1 MQKILVSAM
10 RLSEQ
15 LKLLAKGIH
24 PETGELLDDDSIT
37 NRPEAIRLLYDLS
50 EEFLQYEKPKK
61 AKPKLQPEER
71 RQKNISEGK
80 PLKSN
85 FPWSNEEKQ
94 MLAEAFNNIRDL
106 DQLAIRFERSVL
118 AIAVQLQKLALIS
131 EEEFESY
138 RWRQHG
144 A

>member
-1 MQKILVSAM
+1 M

-24 PETGELLDDDSIT
+24 PETGEVLDDGSLT
-37 NRPEAIRLLYDLS
+37 NRPETIRLLYDLS
-50 EEFLQYEKPKK
+50 EEIFQYEKPKK
-61 AKPKLQPEER
+61 SKQKIQPEER

-80 PLKSN
+80 PPKSH
-85 FPWSNEEKQ
+85 FPWSDEEKK
-94 MLAEAFNNIRDL
+94 MLEEAYKNNPDVE
-106 DQLAIRFERSVL
+106 QLANRFERSIL
-118 AIAVQLQKLALIS
+118 AVAVHLQKMALIS